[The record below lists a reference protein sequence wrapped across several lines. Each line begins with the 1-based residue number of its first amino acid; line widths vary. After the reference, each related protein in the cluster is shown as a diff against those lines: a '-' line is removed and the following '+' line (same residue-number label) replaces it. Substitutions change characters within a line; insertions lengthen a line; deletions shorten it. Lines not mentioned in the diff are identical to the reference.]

1 MIQLVIEAMNGIL
14 NHTNN
19 TNMWLPNAY
28 IMQLFQTI
36 RIEIGI
42 VTFVWFFFHQH
53 PPITSLWIY
62 PGNESI
68 FLKCGF

>member
-28 IMQLFQTI
+28 IMQIFQTI

-42 VTFVWFFFHQH
+42 VTFVW
-53 PPITSLWIY
+53 
-62 PGNESI
+62 I
-68 FLKCGF
+68 FSTNILRLLHYGFIPEMRASF